1 MIVPSVSA
9 VKICSWKLE
18 FWCCFISQV
27 AHYHLFSYI
36 FQWVIA
42 ADLTSMSKQLG
53 KQYHIGNRLNDIL
66 LLFVEYDRIFTV
78 QPRHAHNDLK
88 KITPLWA
95 DGPLLWSRRRLES
108 CKFLVWMQQ
117 LSEAAL
123 KLSMYNCVCASL
135 SLFFLNCIRIFLIH
149 WQLTP

>member
-9 VKICSWKLE
+9 MKICSWKLE
-18 FWCCFISQV
+18 FWCYFISQV
-27 AHYHLFSYI
+27 ARYHLFSYI

-78 QPRHAHNDLK
+78 QPHHAHNDLK
-88 KITPLWA
+88 EDHTLVGW
-95 DGPLLWSRRRLES
+95 WSPAS
-108 CKFLVWMQQ
+108 IKQ
-117 LSEAAL
+117 EAW
-123 KLSMYNCVCASL
+123 KLQVAGMDAAT
-135 SLFFLNCIRIFLIH
+135 IRGSPE
-149 WQLTP
+149 TVNV